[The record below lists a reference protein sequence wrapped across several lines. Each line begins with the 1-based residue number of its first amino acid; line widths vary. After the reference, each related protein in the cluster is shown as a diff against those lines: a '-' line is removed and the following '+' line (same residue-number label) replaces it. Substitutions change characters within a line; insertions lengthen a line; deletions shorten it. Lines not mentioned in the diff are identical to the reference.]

1 MNKSFFSVQL
11 KIAAGILLIAFLFL
25 VNAIATYT
33 FSQQVLN
40 SITNDYITK
49 DRAMLQL
56 AELRT
61 LVIKSQLH
69 TGDWIYREK
78 DIGSKLNLRKIHG
91 DDFTSL
97 QIELKQISDNLEKSG
112 QIDKSQ
118 LLEGIM
124 RRVDTLF
131 TNQKVV
137 MQTLNADTDYEDPIK
152 RFESETLFDSKIV
165 PLANDLTQRLDRLI
179 VQEKVARNEVR
190 SNFMGYLQSEKSV
203 EIVAAI
209 LVVVIAISI
218 WQYSSRQ
225 ISRPIREIKRALSSL
240 SIGEIPP
247 PVTSIS
253 NDEIGEIGNAINQL
267 IGGLSKLS
275 EFATHIG
282 NGDYDIN
289 YRKLGDNDVLGNSL
303 LTMRDNLKKLAI
315 EDARRNW
322 ANEGAAK
329 FADLLRANNQSI
341 PNLTKVVLSE
351 LIKYV
356 EANQGCFFVIDQQS
370 QEPQMEL
377 MATFAWNRQRVRNK
391 TVRWGEGLIGQAW
404 AEKDTLFITEIPQNY
419 IEIGSGLG
427 DANPKNI
434 VAVPLIFNDEVY
446 GVIELASF
454 SVLPTYR
461 VEFLKRVAENI
472 ASTLAAT
479 FVTERTQRLLQ
490 ESQSISEQL
499 RVQEEEMRQNLEELL
514 STQEQSARNME
525 IAKSSSESLEQIIE
539 SLPDAILQV
548 DADWYILKMNNNLCQ
563 MTGYSR
569 EALLGTNIVRF
580 AKQLNPATL
589 KSGETYIQEITRKD
603 RSVFMAEMTVH
614 QLNADEFVIYLRDID
629 EQVKKDKERAQLMKE
644 LEQLRQ
650 VQR

>member
-1 MNKSFFSVQL
+1 MNKSFFSIQL
-11 KIAAGILLIAFLFL
+11 KIASGLLLIAFLFL

-33 FSQQVLN
+33 FSQQILN
-40 SITNDYITK
+40 SITGDYMTK
-49 DRAMLQL
+49 DRAMMQL

-78 DIGSKLNLRKIHG
+78 DIGGKLALRKIHG

-97 QIELKQISDNLEKSG
+97 QIELKQVAANLEKSG
-112 QIDKSQ
+112 QIEKSQ
-118 LLEGIM
+118 LLDGIM

-131 TNQKVV
+131 TTQKVV

-152 RFESETLFDSKIV
+152 RFESETLFNSKIV
-165 PLANDLTQRLDRLI
+165 PLASDLAQRLDRII

-190 SNFMGYLQSEKSV
+190 NGFIGYLQSEKSLELIASV
-203 EIVAAI
+203 F
-209 LVVVIAISI
+209 VIAIAIFI
-218 WQYSSRQ
+218 WQFSSRQ
-225 ISRPIREIKRALSSL
+225 VTKPIREIRLALSKL

-247 PVTSIS
+247 PVTAIS
-253 NDEIGEIGNAINQL
+253 NDEIGEIGKAINQL
-267 IGGLSKLS
+267 IGGLSKLG
-275 EFATHIG
+275 EFATQIG
-282 NGDYDIN
+282 NGNYDISYN
-289 YRKLGDNDVLGNSL
+289 KLGQNDVLGNSL
-303 LTMRDNLKKLAI
+303 LNMRDNLKQLAI

-322 ANEGAAK
+322 ANEGAAR
-329 FADLLRANNQSI
+329 FADLLRANNHSI
-341 PNLTKVVLSE
+341 PTLTKIILAE
-351 LIKYV
+351 LVKYV
-356 EANQGCFFVIDQQS
+356 EANQGCFFVMDQQS
-370 QEPQMEL
+370 EEPQLEL
-377 MATFAWNRQRVRNK
+377 MAAFAWNRQRIRNK
-391 TVRWGEGLIGQAW
+391 TVRWGEGLVGQAW
-404 AEKDTLFITEIPQNY
+404 TEKDTLFITEIPQNY

-434 VAVPLIFNDEVY
+434 VAVPLIFNEEVY

-454 SVLPTYR
+454 AVLPAYR
-461 VEFLKRVAENI
+461 VEFLKRIAENI

-569 EALLGTNIVRF
+569 EALLGTNIIRF
-580 AKQLNPATL
+580 AKQLNPTML
-589 KSGETYIQEITRKD
+589 KSGETYTQEITRKD
-603 RSVFMAEMTVH
+603 RSVFMAEMTIH
-614 QLNADEFVIYLRDID
+614 QLSADEFVIYLRNID
-629 EQVKKDKERAQLMKE
+629 EQVKKDKETAQLMKE

-650 VQR
+650 GQR

>member
-11 KIAAGILLIAFLFL
+11 KIAAGLLLIAFLFL
-25 VNAIATYT
+25 LNAIATYT
-33 FSQQVLN
+33 FSQQVIN
-40 SITNDYITK
+40 SITDYITK

-56 AELRT
+56 AELRM

-78 DIGSKLNLRKIHG
+78 DIGSKLTLRKIHS

-97 QIELKQISDNLEKSG
+97 QIELKQISDNLEKNG
-112 QIDKSQ
+112 QIDKSH

-124 RRVDTLF
+124 RMVDTLF

-137 MQTLNADTDYEDPIK
+137 MQTLNAETDYEDPIK
-152 RFESETLFDSKIV
+152 RFESETLFNSKIV
-165 PLANDLTQRLDRLI
+165 PLAKDLTQRLERLI
-179 VQEKVARNEVR
+179 SQEKVDRNEVR
-190 SNFMGYLQSEKSV
+190 SNFMGYLQSEKALELIAS
-203 EIVAAI
+203 I
-209 LVVVIAISI
+209 LVVIVTISI

-225 ISRPIREIKRALSSL
+225 ITNPIREIKSALSSL

-247 PVTSIS
+247 PVTNIS
-253 NDEIGEIGNAINQL
+253 NDEIGEIGKAINQL

-282 NGDYDIN
+282 NGDYDID

-303 LTMRDNLKKLAI
+303 LTMRDNLKQLAI
-315 EDARRNW
+315 EDERRNW

-329 FADLLRANNQSI
+329 FADLLRANNHSI

-391 TVRWGEGLIGQAW
+391 TVQWGEGLIGQAW

-461 VEFLKRVAENI
+461 VEFLKRVAANI

-479 FVTERTQRLLQ
+479 FVAERTQRLLQ
-490 ESQSISEQL
+490 ESQRISEQL

-514 STQEQSARNME
+514 STQEQSARNIE

-548 DADWYILKMNNNLCQ
+548 DADWHILKMNNNLCH

-569 EALLGTNIVRF
+569 EALLGTSIVRF
-580 AKQLNPATL
+580 AKQLNPAML

-603 RSVFMAEMTVH
+603 RSVFMAEITVH
-614 QLNADEFVIYLRDID
+614 RLNTDEFVIYLRDID
-629 EQVKKDKERAQLMKE
+629 EQVKKDKERAQLIKE

-650 VQR
+650 GQR

>member
-11 KIAAGILLIAFLFL
+11 KIAAGLLLIAFLFL
-25 VNAIATYT
+25 VNAIAIYT
-33 FSQQVLN
+33 FSQQVFN
-40 SITNDYITK
+40 SITKDYIMK

-56 AELRT
+56 ADLRT

-78 DIGSKLNLRKIHG
+78 DIGSKLTLRKIHS

-97 QIELKQISDNLEKSG
+97 QIELKQISDNLEKNG

-124 RRVDTLF
+124 RKVDTLF
-131 TNQKVV
+131 TTQKVV

-152 RFESETLFDSKIV
+152 RFESETLFSSKIV
-165 PLANDLTQRLDRLI
+165 PLADDLTQQLDRLI

-190 SNFMGYLQSEKSV
+190 SNFIEYLQSEKSL
-203 EIVAAI
+203 ELIAAI
-209 LVVVIAISI
+209 FVIVVAIAI

-225 ISRPIREIKRALSSL
+225 IIKPISEIKSALSSL

-247 PVTSIS
+247 PVISIS
-253 NDEIGEIGNAINQL
+253 NDEIGEIGKAINQL

-289 YRKLGDNDVLGNSL
+289 YQKLGDNDVLGNSL
-303 LTMRDNLKKLAI
+303 LTMRDNLKQLAI

-329 FADLLRANNQSI
+329 FADLLRANNHSI

-370 QEPQMEL
+370 EEPQMEL

-434 VAVPLIFNDEVY
+434 VATPLIFNDEVY

-479 FVTERTQRLLQ
+479 FVTERTQRLLK

-525 IAKSSSESLEQIIE
+525 IAKASSESLEQIIE

-548 DADWYILKMNNNLCQ
+548 DADWYILKMNNNLCH

-580 AKQLNPATL
+580 AKQLNPTTL

-650 VQR
+650 GQR

>member
-11 KIAAGILLIAFLFL
+11 KIAAGLLLIAFLFL

-33 FSQQVLN
+33 FSQQILN
-40 SITNDYITK
+40 SITQDYITK

-56 AELRT
+56 AELRM

-78 DIGSKLNLRKIHG
+78 DIESKLTLRKIHG

-152 RFESETLFDSKIV
+152 RFESETLFNSKIV

-190 SNFMGYLQSEKSV
+190 SNFMGYLQSEKSL
-203 EIVAAI
+203 ELIASI
-209 LVVVIAISI
+209 FVVIVAISI

-225 ISRPIREIKRALSSL
+225 IIKPIREIKSALSSL

-247 PVTSIS
+247 PVTTIS
-253 NDEIGEIGNAINQL
+253 NDEIGEIGKAINQL

-289 YRKLGDNDVLGNSL
+289 YHKLGDNDVLGNSL
-303 LTMRDNLKKLAI
+303 LTMRDNLKQLAI

-329 FADLLRANNQSI
+329 FADLLRANNHSI

-548 DADWYILKMNNNLCQ
+548 DADWYILKMNNNLCH

-580 AKQLNPATL
+580 AKQLNPTTL

-650 VQR
+650 GQR

>member
-11 KIAAGILLIAFLFL
+11 KIAAGLLLIAFIFL

-33 FSQQVLN
+33 FSQQILN
-40 SITNDYITK
+40 SITKDYITK

-56 AELRT
+56 TELRT
-61 LVIKSQLH
+61 LVIKSQLY

-78 DIGSKLNLRKIHG
+78 DIGSKLTLRKIHS

-152 RFESETLFDSKIV
+152 RFESETLFNSKIV

-190 SNFMGYLQSEKSV
+190 SNFMGYLQSEKSL
-203 EIVAAI
+203 ELVAAI
-209 LVVVIAISI
+209 FVVVVAISI

-225 ISRPIREIKRALSSL
+225 IIKPIREIKSALSTL

-247 PVTSIS
+247 PVTTIS
-253 NDEIGEIGNAINQL
+253 NDEIGEIGKAINQL

-282 NGDYDIN
+282 NGDYDIS

-303 LTMRDNLKKLAI
+303 LTMRDNLKQLAI

-329 FADLLRANNQSI
+329 FADLLRANNHSI

-479 FVTERTQRLLQ
+479 FVAERTQRLLQ

-525 IAKSSSESLEQIIE
+525 MAKSSSESLEQIIE
-539 SLPDAILQV
+539 SLPDAIVQV
-548 DADWYILKMNNNLCQ
+548 DADWYILKMNNNLCH

-650 VQR
+650 GQR